1 MDISYSV
8 RLSSGNDIARPYKK
22 GLVGN
27 RRVLNDCAG
36 RVRETVDVLYTIYPQ
51 EEGIMSNPLNTEYV
65 DAALK
70 DYLERNK
77 LPAEIEPSQKQRGR

>member
-1 MDISYSV
+1 MERGEPWEDESEM
-8 RLSSGNDIARPYKK
+8 AE
-22 GLVGN
+22 
-27 RRVLNDCAG
+27 RVLNDCAG

>member
-1 MDISYSV
+1 
-8 RLSSGNDIARPYKK
+8 
-22 GLVGN
+22 
-27 RRVLNDCAG
+27 
-36 RVRETVDVLYTIYPQ
+36 
-51 EEGIMSNPLNTEYV
+51 MSNPLNTEYV